1 MGMGGGGS
9 SQITAHVHTN
19 AAGQGGSLD
28 DTTLLEQ
35 TVLVPKTPMH
45 VIETHEAS
53 GTESSHVFS
62 FSAIDFDDD
71 SYLILE
77 FDGATSASLDLQL
90 RFNTNATANYY
101 TDGSVMVGGVQTL
114 IDLNTQ
120 TAGRIMNTNGGRG
133 CFVLVKIFLIKA
145 GVINSVMYRANGYFD
160 GIPTSENETGQLFN
174 QQIASLTDVEIRTST
189 STWTAETRITLYRVK
204 RT

>member
-1 MGMGGGGS
+1 MGGGGG

-19 AAGQGGSLD
+19 SAGQGGSLD
-28 DTTLLEQ
+28 NTTLLEQ
-35 TVLVPKTPMH
+35 TALVPKTPMH
-45 VIETHEAS
+45 VIETHEATT
-53 GTESSHVFS
+53 TESSFVFS

-120 TAGRIMNTNGGRG
+120 TAGRIMNTVSARG
-133 CFVLVKIFLIKA
+133 CFCFVKIFLIKA
-145 GVINSVMYRANGYFD
+145 GSVNSVMYRSNGYFD
-160 GIPTSENETGQLFN
+160 GLPTSENESGQLFN
-174 QQIASLTDVEIRTST
+174 QQIASLTSVEVRTST
-189 STWTAETRITLYRVK
+189 STWTADTRITLYRVK
-204 RT
+204 RS